1 MNLGSS
7 ESKAFGLLTTLETAL
22 IVLVFFVEI
31 ESDLQFIIEMW
42 VQSLG
47 GEDHLEKEIATYFSI
62 LAWEIP
68 WTEEPSGKLSTGLQ
82 RVTRDL
88 ATKQQ
93 HTAPLQSVSRVLLS
107 PHDMGRSSY
116 DTSDR

>member
-7 ESKAFGLLTTLETAL
+7 ESKAFGLLTTLETAV
-22 IVLVFFVEI
+22 IVLVYFVEI

-47 GEDHLEKEIATYFSI
+47 GEDHLEKEIATYSSI

-68 WTEEPSGKLSTGLQ
+68 WTEEPSGKLSMGLQ

-93 HTAPLQSVSRVLLS
+93 HTRHCSLFRKSFIEP
-107 PHDMGRSSY
+107 P
-116 DTSDR
+116 